1 MVNDI
6 LYNIFVQYS
15 CIDRVLRS
23 EPVPPCSYTTYGNYG
38 PGKNGPGK
46 NGLAKTVQ
54 VITVLGKNGPGKKGP
69 AYNQPTN
76 EQFCCLLKILESN

>member
-1 MVNDI
+1 MGTVE
-6 LYNIFVQYS
+6 FG
-15 CIDRVLRS
+15 DRSPHWGPGAEQSPS
-23 EPVPPCSYTTYGNYG
+23 EEWGTGYGNYG

-46 NGLAKTVQ
+46 NGPAKTVQ

-76 EQFCCLLKILESN
+76 EQFCCLLKILEGN